1 MKEISAFKKCVFQH
15 FCLGIVWVL
24 WIFIHLPFVSVDAAG
39 SSVLVHDDP
48 TSRGPT
54 AAAADTSAADSES
67 PAAPSPAAAAE
78 STHVTPGK
86 VFVIAITAHRGTQV
100 FDKSNFLFSAAADSR
115 SLQESAGAAKYAA
128 AAAKECRDC

>member
-1 MKEISAFKKCVFQH
+1 MCVSALLSWYCVGAMDFHPPSICVF
-15 FCLGIVWVL
+15 
-24 WIFIHLPFVSVDAAG
+24 VDAAG

-48 TSRGPT
+48 ASRGPT
-54 AAAADTSAADSES
+54 AAAADTSAPDSKS

-78 STHVTPGK
+78 STHATPGTA
-86 VFVIAITAHRGTQV
+86 FVITITAHCGLQA

-128 AAAKECRDC
+128 AAAEECRDC